1 MVHNLLMLQLHDIE
15 AAAARLNGHVL
26 DTPFVESRTISQ
38 LTGCQVYLKFENL
51 QYTASFKERGA
62 YVKLASLTPEER
74 EKGVIAVSAGNHAQG
89 VAYNAKRLGIP
100 ATIVMP
106 KNTPFTKVH
115 HTRSHGAE
123 VVLTGNVFAESL
135 EAAGRIQQERGLTF
149 VHPFDDPHIIA
160 GQGTVGLDIL
170 NENVDLD
177 TIVVPIGGGGLAS
190 GIATAIKARR
200 PDIEVVGVETK
211 LYPCMYEGIR
221 GDEFTGGG
229 VTIAEGIA
237 VKQPG
242 GLTLEICKDKLDEVV
257 LVDESSIE
265 RSIQMLIEIEKS
277 VVEGAGA
284 APLAALLD
292 HPERFKGKKV
302 CLIVSGGNI
311 DTRLLAQ
318 VLMRGMARQGRLV
331 RVRIEIPD
339 VPGALATISKLIG
352 EEEANII
359 EVYHQRHFYDVPAKQ
374 TDVDMV
380 LEVRDTNHAQEVI
393 ARLIKEGFGG
403 RLLGNTSLD

>member
-1 MVHNLLMLQLHDIE
+1 MEMTVSYHDIVRASGLLEGIVSKTPLVKSQTLSNICE
-15 AAAARLNGHVL
+15 AEVH
-26 DTPFVESRTISQ
+26 
-38 LTGCQVYLKFENL
+38 LKLENL

-62 YVKLASLTPEER
+62 YIKLASLTPEER
-74 EKGVIAVSAGNHAQG
+74 AKGVIAVSAGNHAQG

-106 KNTPFTKVH
+106 KNTPFTKVR

-123 VVLTGNVFAESL
+123 VVLEGSVFAESL
-135 EAAGRIQQERGLTF
+135 EAASKIQEERGLTF

-160 GQGTVGLDIL
+160 GQGTVGLEIL
-170 NENVDLD
+170 NDGADID
-177 TIVVPIGGGGLAS
+177 TIIVPIGGGGLAA
-190 GIATAIKARR
+190 GIVTAIKARR
-200 PDIEVVGVETK
+200 PDIEVIGVETK
-211 LYPCMYEGIR
+211 LYPSMYEGIK
-221 GDEFTGGG
+221 GLPLSGGG

-242 GLTLEICKDKLDEVV
+242 GLTLEICKEKLDDV
-257 LVDESSIE
+257 LLVEESSIE
-265 RSIQMLIEIEKS
+265 RAIQMLIEIEKT

-292 HPERFKGKKV
+292 HHDRFKGKKV
-302 CLIVSGGNI
+302 CMIVSGGNI

-318 VLMRGMARQGRLV
+318 VLMRGMAREGRLV

-339 VPGALATISKLIG
+339 VPGALATISALIG
-352 EEEANII
+352 DAEANII

-380 LEVRDTNHAQEVI
+380 LEVRDTSHAEQVI
-393 ARLIKEGFGG
+393 TKLTGAGFGS

>member
-1 MVHNLLMLQLHDIE
+1 MTVSYHDIVRASGLLE
-15 AAAARLNGHVL
+15 GIVAK
-26 DTPFVESRTISQ
+26 TPMVKS
-38 LTGCQVYLKFENL
+38 LTLSNICQAEVYLKLENQ

-106 KNTPFTKVH
+106 KNTPYTKVH

-123 VVLTGNVFAESL
+123 VVLNGNVFAESL
-135 EAAGRIQQERGLTF
+135 EAAGRIQKERGLTF

-160 GQGTVGLDIL
+160 GQGTVGLEIL
-170 NENVDLD
+170 NENTDID

-190 GIATAIKARR
+190 GVATAIKSRR
-200 PDIEVVGVETK
+200 PDIDLIGVETK

-221 GDEFTGGG
+221 GEDFTGGG

-242 GLTLEICKDKLDEVV
+242 GLTLEICKEKLDDVI
-257 LVDESSIE
+257 LVEESSIE

-292 HPERFKGKKV
+292 HPDRFKGKKV

-318 VLMRGMARQGRLV
+318 VLMRGMAREGRLV

-339 VPGALATISKLIG
+339 VPGALSTISALIG
-352 EEEANII
+352 EEDANII

-380 LEVRDTNHAQEVI
+380 LEVRDTQHGQNVI
-393 ARLIKEGFGG
+393 DRLIKEGFGG

>member
-1 MVHNLLMLQLHDIE
+1 ML
-15 AAAARLNGHVL
+15 
-26 DTPFVESRTISQ
+26 
-38 LTGCQVYLKFENL
+38 
-51 QYTASFKERGA
+51 
-62 YVKLASLTPEER
+62 
-74 EKGVIAVSAGNHAQG
+74 
-89 VAYNAKRLGIP
+89 
-100 ATIVMP
+100 
-106 KNTPFTKVH
+106 
-115 HTRSHGAE
+115 
-123 VVLTGNVFAESL
+123 
-135 EAAGRIQQERGLTF
+135 
-149 VHPFDDPHIIA
+149 
-160 GQGTVGLDIL
+160 
-170 NENVDLD
+170 
-177 TIVVPIGGGGLAS
+177 
-190 GIATAIKARR
+190 
-200 PDIEVVGVETK
+200 
-211 LYPCMYEGIR
+211 EGMT
-221 GDEFTGGG
+221 DQEFTGGG

-242 GLTLEICKDKLDEVV
+242 GLTLEICKEKLDDVV
-257 LVDESSIE
+257 LVEESSIE
-265 RSIQMLIEIEKS
+265 RAIQMLIEIEKS

-302 CLIVSGGNI
+302 CLIISGGNI

-339 VPGALATISKLIG
+339 VPGALATISTLIG

-380 LEVRDTNHAQEVI
+380 LEVRDTVHAEQVI
-393 ARLIKEGFGG
+393 ARLINAGFGG

>member
-1 MVHNLLMLQLHDIE
+1 MTVSYHDIVRASRLLE
-15 AAAARLNGHVL
+15 GIVAR
-26 DTPFVESRTISQ
+26 TPLVKSQ
-38 LTGCQVYLKFENL
+38 TLSKICQADVYLKLENL

-74 EKGVIAVSAGNHAQG
+74 ACGVIAVSAGNHAQG

-106 KNTPFTKVH
+106 ENTPYTKVR

-123 VVLTGNVFAESL
+123 VVLKGAVLADSMQ
-135 EAAGRIQQERGLTF
+135 AAQEIQQERGLTF
-149 VHPFDDPHIIA
+149 VHPFDDEHIIA
-160 GQGTVGLDIL
+160 GQGTVGLEIL
-170 NENVDLD
+170 NDGADFD
-177 TIVVPIGGGGLAS
+177 TVIVPVGGGGLAS

-200 PDIEVVGVETK
+200 PDIDVIGVETR
-211 LYPCMYEGIR
+211 LYPSMYEGIH
-221 GDEFTGGG
+221 DKEFSGGG

-242 GLTLEICKDKLDEVV
+242 GKTLEICRELLDDV
-257 LVDESSIE
+257 LLVEESAIE
-265 RSIQMLIEIEKS
+265 RAIQMLIEIEKT

-292 HPERFKGKKV
+292 HPERFSGKKV
-302 CLIVSGGNI
+302 CLIISGGNI
-311 DTRLLAQ
+311 DSRLLAQ
-318 VLMRGMARQGRLV
+318 VLMRGMAREGRLV
-331 RVRIEIPD
+331 RIRIEIPD
-339 VPGALATISKLIG
+339 VPGALARISTLIG
-352 EEEANII
+352 NAEANII
-359 EVYHQRHFYDVPAKQ
+359 EVYHQRYFYDIPAKQ

-380 LEVRDTNHAQEVI
+380 LEVRDTTHALQVVDY
-393 ARLIKEGFGG
+393 LKENGYGG

>member
-1 MVHNLLMLQLHDIE
+1 MTVSYHDIVRASGLLEGIVSKTPLVKSQTLSNICE
-15 AAAARLNGHVL
+15 AEVH
-26 DTPFVESRTISQ
+26 
-38 LTGCQVYLKFENL
+38 LKLENL

-74 EKGVIAVSAGNHAQG
+74 AKGVIAVSAGNHAQG

-106 KNTPFTKVH
+106 KNTPFTKVR

-123 VVLTGNVFAESL
+123 VVLEGSVFAESL
-135 EAAGRIQQERGLTF
+135 EAASKIQEERGLTF

-160 GQGTVGLDIL
+160 GQGTAGLEIL
-170 NENVDLD
+170 NDGADID
-177 TIVVPIGGGGLAS
+177 TIIVPIGGGGLAA

-200 PDIEVVGVETK
+200 PDIEVIGVETK
-211 LYPCMYEGIR
+211 LYPSMYEGIK
-221 GDEFTGGG
+221 GLPLSGGG

-242 GLTLEICKDKLDEVV
+242 GLTLEICKEKLDDV
-257 LVDESSIE
+257 LLVEESSIE
-265 RSIQMLIEIEKS
+265 RAIQMLIEIEKT

-292 HPERFKGKKV
+292 HHERFKGKKV
-302 CLIVSGGNI
+302 CMIVSGGNI

-318 VLMRGMARQGRLV
+318 VLMRGMAREGRLV

-339 VPGALATISKLIG
+339 VPGALATISALIG
-352 EEEANII
+352 DVEANII

-380 LEVRDTNHAQEVI
+380 LEVRDTSHAEQVI
-393 ARLIKEGFGG
+393 TKLTGAGFGS